1 VNILEENVEEKK
13 YGVLNQKDIIICPKK
28 NSIFFCQ
35 FVGVT

>member
-28 NSIFFCQ
+28 IQFF
-35 FVGVT
+35 FANLWG